1 MSTTSTEARSG
12 EGPGDR
18 RPRTVRVTVNRQ
30 PVELPDRDLTGVE
43 IKQAAIEQGV
53 AIQATFQLS
62 VRRGRRYEVVGD
74 ADVVRV
80 KRDEE
85 FLAVAPDDNS

>member
-1 MSTTSTEARSG
+1 MSTTADELLDGDR
-12 EGPGDR
+12 EDR
-18 RPRTVRVTVNRQ
+18 RPRTVRVTVNRF
-30 PVELPDRDLTGVE
+30 PVELPDREVTGVQ
-43 IKQAAIEQGV
+43 IKQAAIAQGV
-53 AIQATFQLS
+53 AIQASFQLS

-74 ADVVRV
+74 ADVVKV